1 MSTASHNR
9 LAPGRLVCFVDPR
22 TDEQRTGRII
32 EQEWAAT
39 YGNPQSRLTVRAGDT
54 EVSITDA
61 DLCP

>member
-22 TDEQRTGRII
+22 TDERRQGRVLNA
-32 EQEWAAT
+32 EWAAT
-39 YGNPQSRLTVRAGDT
+39 YGNPRTRLTVRVDDT
-54 EVSITDA
+54 EVSITDD